1 MSQSQCLMA
10 MRSAAIEG
18 NFQLAYNLFYK
29 AYDKSTKAKKKSNRR
44 DTNLPTP
51 SKGPPK
57 NLEPFKTLL
66 TAFKNSE
73 EMLFQYAYLVISMI
87 EDYNMNP
94 DASVYNIIMRACE
107 KDSRW
112 RRCIA
117 LFRDMKNIHK
127 LIPNALSYEII
138 IDCCRHSLESPAII
152 FETLR
157 LQNMPREFC
166 YKAAVCNAG
175 NRISSQV
182 LHETLYSLEKFNT
195 ADANAYVYKAHNYDD
210 NSTIETSQSID
221 DISVLSFPKL
231 PKFNTNKQG
240 NYNYYYYLTKKKS
253 YKFLFL
259 IQNLLY

>member
-1 MSQSQCLMA
+1 MA

-18 NFQLAYNLFYK
+18 NFQLSYNLFYK

-44 DTNLPTP
+44 ESNLPTP

-57 NLEPFKTLL
+57 SLQPFKTLL

-73 EMLFQYAYLVISMI
+73 DMLFQHAYLVINMI
-87 EDYNMNP
+87 EDYKMKP

-127 LIPNALSYEII
+127 IIPNALTYEII
-138 IDCCRHSLESPAII
+138 IDCCRHSLETPALI

-195 ADANAYVYKAHNYDD
+195 ADANAYVYKAHNYDE
-210 NSTIETSQSID
+210 NSTIQTNQSID
-221 DISVLSFPKL
+221 DFSILSFPEL
-231 PKFNTNKQG
+231 PKFKTKKQG
-240 NYNYYYYLTKKKS
+240 N
-253 YKFLFL
+253 L
-259 IQNLLY
+259 IFFILKNKYIISN